1 MIVVSAIA
9 VSLVVLGIVVVLVMV
24 LRSPEGYEDAE
35 GYHPGKPAEHP
46 QPASDHSR

>member
-1 MIVVSAIA
+1 MIVVSAIV